1 MLHAT
6 KLKTALLAA
15 ASLGAASVATADA
28 TPAYTPAPIE
38 HAAVATIHEEPA
50 KPAAIIEAKR
60 WTFAAASAAALAALF
75 AAIGPGRVMRT
86 LDRHAPLAASAVRK
100 VAAAPAAAAK
110 SVARALKGPFRY
122 AIVLASLGFFALT
135 GIGLYDVE
143 WIGGLVAGL
152 ALALVAAVGGGKFR
166 RAFAPVFGRNR
177 RSVDLKD

>member
-1 MLHAT
+1 MLQTT

-38 HAAVATIHEEPA
+38 HAAIATTHEEPA

-60 WTFAAASAAALAALF
+60 WTLAAALAALI
-75 AAIGPGRVMRT
+75 AVIGPGRVMRT
-86 LDRHAPLAASAVRK
+86 LDRHAPLAALAVRK

-110 SVARALKGPFRY
+110 SAARALKRPLRH
-122 AIVLASLGFFALT
+122 AILIASLGFFALT

-152 ALALVAAVGGGKFR
+152 ALALIAAVGGGKFR
-166 RAFAPVFGRNR
+166 RAFAPVFGRNH
-177 RSVDLKD
+177 RSVDFND